1 MISIYRAGMATC
13 SRDVTLLRMYHNSLQ
28 GFYGGKKNIERDSE
42 GLI

>member
-28 GFYGGKKNIERDSE
+28 GFYGGGKKH
-42 GLI
+42 